1 MNRPSNYL
9 RFVTAAVITSSV
21 VVVTAAINAD
31 QSSIWPALANI
42 VLLLVLLALL
52 MLNVV
57 KPLQDTLSRQSIQHR
72 LSWEHMSGIAVQVTH
87 RHYILDAN
95 PGFQQ
100 LFANEDGSRLVD
112 FIPADE
118 RSKVVGYLQL
128 ARDSQRMV
136 DFECS
141 LINQHG
147 EHTRWALHAK
157 PWRVDDREYLLIT
170 GDDIS
175 KRHRME
181 QDLRAEQHRIST
193 YIDAM
198 QTLLIICD
206 RNGLITRINQQA
218 QSLLKMPESQLLQ
231 RPVSHIVPAHY
242 RPQIEQQWQE
252 LLQSDSTSISVEY
265 PLQSSSGKQFII
277 SWRITHVHIDR
288 QGQTEFLLAGLDI
301 TESVANRNALETA
314 NQRIREA
321 LNQAEQANRSKSI
334 FLANMSH
341 EIRTPMSGILGAAEL
356 LLDKN
361 LDHEQ
366 RNYIDIIYKSS
377 QSLLDIINDIL
388 DLSKIESGRLEVELI
403 PFDLNQLMSELFQLF
418 NDQARN
424 KGIALVYQYQ
434 AELPAQWLGD
444 GKRIRQILTNL
455 ISNAIKFTEQGQVT
469 ICISGQLLNA
479 PQYSIQI
486 AISDTG
492 IGIASSKQEDI
503 FSPFKQADSST
514 SRHYGGTGL
523 GLTIS
528 RKLANA
534 MQGEITVQ
542 SQLGQG
548 STFTLT
554 LPLINDHYP
563 IAESAPNETHRST
576 PLHGR
581 VLLAED
587 NIVNQRVAA
596 KMLQRLGLNFELANN
611 GEQAIKAA
619 LSENFDLILMDIN
632 MPIMDGIQATQHL
645 RDMGGVLGQ
654 IPIVALT
661 ANAMLEDKQ
670 RCLDAGMNGF
680 ISKPIRLE
688 QLREEIAKHIPQHRI
703 SH

>member
-9 RFVTAAVITSSV
+9 RFVTAAVLTSSIV
-21 VVVTAAINAD
+21 VATIAINAE
-31 QSSIWPALANI
+31 QSSVWPALANI
-42 VLLLVLLALL
+42 VLLLVLIALL
-52 MLNVV
+52 ILNVV
-57 KPLQDTLSRQSIQHR
+57 NPLQDTLSRQSIQHR
-72 LSWEHMSGIAVQVTH
+72 LSWEHMSGIAVQITH
-87 RHYILDAN
+87 NHYLLDAN

-100 LFANEDGSRLVD
+100 LFANQDGSRLVD

-128 ARDSQRMV
+128 ARDSNRIV
-136 DFECS
+136 DFECT
-141 LINQHG
+141 LVNQHS
-147 EHTRWALHAK
+147 ERSRWALHAK
-157 PWRVDDREYLLIT
+157 PWQVGDRVYLLVT
-170 GDDIS
+170 GEDIS

-206 RNGLITRINQQA
+206 RDGLMTRINHQA
-218 QSLLKMPESQLLQ
+218 QSLLQMPESQLLQ
-231 RPVSHIVPAHY
+231 RPISHIVPAHY
-242 RPQIEQQWQE
+242 RPQLEQQWQA
-252 LLQSDSTSISVEY
+252 LLNSEPTSISVEY
-265 PLQSSSGKQFII
+265 PLQSSSGKPFII
-277 SWRITHVHIDR
+277 SWRITHVQVDR
-288 QGQTEFLLAGLDI
+288 QGQIEFLLAGLDI
-301 TESVANRNALETA
+301 TESVANRQALETA

-361 LDHEQ
+361 LDQEQ

-424 KGIALVYQYQ
+424 KGIGLIYQYQ
-434 AELPAQWLGD
+434 AELPTQWLGD
-444 GKRIRQILTNL
+444 AKRIRQILTNL
-455 ISNAIKFTEQGQVT
+455 ISNAIKFTEQGRVT
-469 ICISGQLLNA
+469 ISVSGKALNA
-479 PQYSIQI
+479 PQYGLQI
-486 AISDTG
+486 AIEDSG
-492 IGIASSKQEDI
+492 IGIASSKHEDI

-534 MQGEITVQ
+534 MQGEITLQ

-548 STFTLT
+548 SLFTLE
-554 LPLINDHYP
+554 LPLIADHYP
-563 IAESAPNETHRST
+563 LAENNPAEKNGNI
-576 PLHGR
+576 PLRGR

-587 NIVNQRVAA
+587 NTVNQRVAA
-596 KMLQRLGLNFELANN
+596 KMLQRLGLDYALANN
-611 GEQAIKAA
+611 GEQAVKAA
-619 LSENFDLILMDIN
+619 LSGTFDLILMDIN
-632 MPIMDGIQATQHL
+632 MPVMDGIQATRHL
-645 RDMGGVLGQ
+645 RDINSPLGH

-670 RCLDAGMNGF
+670 RCLAAGMNGF

-688 QLREEIAKHIPQHRI
+688 QLREEIAKHIQQ
-703 SH
+703 

>member
-21 VVVTAAINAD
+21 VVVTAAINVDHLA
-31 QSSIWPALANI
+31 IWPALANI
-42 VLLLVLLALL
+42 VLLLVLIALL
-52 MLNVV
+52 ILNVV
-57 KPLQDTLSRQSIQHR
+57 KPLQDTLSRQSVQHR
-72 LSWEHMSGIAVQVTH
+72 LSWEHMSGIAVQLTNNH
-87 RHYILDAN
+87 FILDAN

-100 LFANEDGSRLVD
+100 IFANEDGHRLLD
-112 FIPADE
+112 FIPAAE
-118 RSKVVGYLQL
+118 RTTVVGYLQL
-128 ARDSQRMV
+128 ARDSHRMV
-136 DFECS
+136 DFECT
-141 LINQHG
+141 LIDQQG
-147 EHTRWALHAK
+147 EHRRWALHAK
-157 PWRVDDREYLLIT
+157 PWQIGDREYLLLT

-181 QDLRAEQHRIST
+181 QDLRAEQHRVST

-206 RNGLITRINQQA
+206 RAGLITRINQQA
-218 QSLLKMPESQLLQ
+218 QSLLQMPETQLLQ
-231 RPVSHIVPAHY
+231 RPISHIVPAHH
-242 RPQIEQQWQE
+242 RPQLEQQWQQ
-252 LLQSDSTSISVEY
+252 LLRSEPTSISVEY

-277 SWRITHVHIDR
+277 SWRITHVQIDS

-301 TESVANRNALETA
+301 TESVANRQALETA

-361 LDHEQ
+361 LDQEQ

-403 PFDLNQLMSELFQLF
+403 PFDLNHLMSELFQLF

-424 KGIALVYQYQ
+424 KGITLVYQYQ
-434 AELPAQWLGD
+434 GELPTQWLGD
-444 GKRIRQILTNL
+444 AKRIRQILTNL
-455 ISNAIKFTEQGQVT
+455 ISNAIKFTEHGQVT
-469 ICISGQLLNA
+469 MSVNGHALNA
-479 PQYSIQI
+479 PQYGINI
-486 AISDTG
+486 AINDSG
-492 IGIASSKQEDI
+492 IGIANNKQEDI

-534 MQGEITVQ
+534 MQGEIAVQ

-554 LPLINDHYP
+554 LPLIADHYP
-563 IAESAPNETHRST
+563 LDVVAPSENHHNT
-576 PLHGR
+576 PLRGR

-587 NIVNQRVAA
+587 NSVNQRVAA
-596 KMLQRLGLNFELANN
+596 KMLQRLGLDYELANN
-611 GEQAIKAA
+611 GEQAVKAA
-619 LSENFDLILMDIN
+619 LAEPFDLILMDIN

-670 RCLDAGMNGF
+670 RCLEAGMNGF

-688 QLREEIAKHIPQHRI
+688 QLREEIAKHVAQPRI
-703 SH
+703 NH